1 MYYQYYSAVC
11 VLYCQVA
18 TLDYYYDDSLMNIL
32 IHLFIQYHG
41 QFMES
46 QSVAL
51 EAMLL
56 LLIANFSLLIAW
68 FCDGWFIC
76 NVINPN
82 NMLQECIISGV
93 HSDPSCET
101 TVRRSVLV
109 NTVFSSEWIPRLA
122 WLTPRACKVS
132 FVYEHTINLLLLI
145 LCLTS
150 KL

>member
-68 FCDGWFIC
+68 FCDG
-76 NVINPN
+76 
-82 NMLQECIISGV
+82 
-93 HSDPSCET
+93 
-101 TVRRSVLV
+101 
-109 NTVFSSEWIPRLA
+109 
-122 WLTPRACKVS
+122 
-132 FVYEHTINLLLLI
+132 
-145 LCLTS
+145 
-150 KL
+150 